1 MPESRGNKSMHD
13 RLFLAASAAV
23 LLALAGQGNAAEQSK
38 GNLYANLFAT
48 YSASQDGSSV
58 SFDVCGSVQQS
69 EGCFG
74 GASLGPFGHACAVIE
89 GKPKTKG
96 DVVTRDIY
104 VLDKGSQGNSAAVL
118 DVYKR
123 TDTITATDDTVQVSL
138 TQAVSL
144 GLPGGP
150 STECSMGAGK
160 TTVFAATTASNQVA
174 AIDIS
179 TLSVSPEGGLSPPA
193 TVTSITADDR
203 GYVSVQFTEG
213 FYLFGPNGEG
223 EEDGGGN
230 AALVNTRNGWL
241 IP

>member
-1 MPESRGNKSMHD
+1 MRHKLLLAVSAAALVAFAGISS
-13 RLFLAASAAV
+13 AAS
-23 LLALAGQGNAAEQSK
+23 LEQPKKS
-38 GNLYANLFAT
+38 NLYSNLFAT
-48 YSASQDGSSV
+48 YSASQDGTSV
-58 SFDVCGSVQQS
+58 SFSVCGSVQEA

-74 GASLGPFGHACAVIE
+74 GGSFGPFGHACAVIE

-96 DVVTRDIY
+96 DVVTRDVY
-104 VLDKGSQGNSAAVL
+104 VLDKGAQSDSTAVL

-123 TDTITATDDTVQVSL
+123 TDTITSSSDTIQVSL
-138 TQAVSL
+138 TKAVSL

-160 TTVFAATTASNQVA
+160 DYVFAATTASTQVA
-174 AIDIS
+174 AINMS
-179 TLSVSPEGGLSPPA
+179 TLAVSLEGGFSPPA

-213 FYLFGPNGEG
+213 FYVFGPDGSG
-223 EEDGGGN
+223 LEDGGGN